1 MRHTQ
6 VRPTVIALEPSAG
19 WWLRRDVN
27 LPTASALSIG
37 HETRGAEYRRAGLG
51 RPVWA
56 ASLTVELDGLRYQLR
71 STSETFV
78 RALTKHLRLP
88 VVEGRPDV
96 VYSAVIPPV
105 APGEIPELCL
115 YSGRRLVVR
124 TMSME
129 TLTQALL
136 EELRAAALTSA
147 TDRVYLRVP
156 TIWRAGVG
164 VLLPPRASNQLVEIE
179 RAAAKAG
186 IELASSQALILDLR
200 HGRPVHQFRPLA
212 TGARPAHM
220 DSVDVI
226 ATPVGMSG
234 SLPTKEDVLFELGQQ
249 TLNLSSVGREGLRA
263 LGTLVE
269 RAELIQWDET
279 RPAGALEPLVRGAS
293 AKRIRLS

>member
-1 MRHTQ
+1 
-6 VRPTVIALEPSAG
+6 
-19 WWLRRDVN
+19 
-27 LPTASALSIG
+27 
-37 HETRGAEYRRAGLG
+37 RGAEYRRAGLG